1 MDFNFAKISLD
12 KLAKKSVENLT
23 LQAKNKKLYLK
34 FIPSKNSKL
43 EVFADEEKVTEA
55 IMNLID
61 NAVKYTRKGGI
72 TVEVKKVGSVGRVY
86 VRDTGIG
93 LKDSEIANLF
103 QKFVRSGR
111 GNKLSTVGTGLG
123 LYVVKKM
130 IMAHMG
136 KIWAESNGEN
146 KGSSFIVEL
155 PLNLKTPPSA
165 EFVKKVVSEK

>member
-1 MDFNFAKISLD
+1 M
-12 KLAKKSVENLT
+12 
-23 LQAKNKKLYLK
+23 
-34 FIPSKNSKL
+34 

-72 TVEVKKVGSVGRVY
+72 TVEVKKVGQAGRVY

-93 LKDSEIANLF
+93 LKASEISNLF

-130 IMAHMG
+130 ILAHMG

-146 KGSSFIVEL
+146 KGSAFVVEL
-155 PLNLKTPPSA
+155 PLNLKNPPSA
-165 EFVKKVVSEK
+165 EFVKKIVSEK